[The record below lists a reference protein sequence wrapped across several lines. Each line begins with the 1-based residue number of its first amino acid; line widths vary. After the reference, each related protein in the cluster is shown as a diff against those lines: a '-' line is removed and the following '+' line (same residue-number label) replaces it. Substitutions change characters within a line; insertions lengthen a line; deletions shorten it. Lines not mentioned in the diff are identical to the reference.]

1 MEITCLQTEKKLDY
15 KTEMTEKKESFFD
28 FYSKRMKELEKIL
41 NMPEEI
47 SKLLEEKRNFGYEK
61 YGEFS
66 FQSNFQNAIAS
77 PTEEHLREELID
89 AINYTLHSMYK
100 ACLYF
105 KDNEKHIS
113 FMKKL
118 IDLYNETFDV
128 FEVPE

>member
-1 MEITCLQTEKKLDY
+1 
-15 KTEMTEKKESFFD
+15 MTEKKESFFD

-66 FQSNFQNAIAS
+66 FQSNFQNAITS